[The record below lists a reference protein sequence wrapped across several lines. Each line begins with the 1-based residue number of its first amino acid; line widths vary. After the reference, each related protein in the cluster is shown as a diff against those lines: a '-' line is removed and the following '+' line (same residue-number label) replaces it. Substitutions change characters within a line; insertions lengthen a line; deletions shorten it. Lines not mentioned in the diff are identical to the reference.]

1 MPDSQPYYAPSISLC
16 ITICGGQLHY
26 VKTIAG
32 KVGGRGREGEGREG
46 EGGRRE
52 RGRRERGRRE
62 GGRREGGRGREK
74 GGREEGREG
83 GRRGGRRE
91 VWEGCPCYVA
101 SGLIGGVPIG
111 GSLHTIKASIYL
123 YCNPNQ

>member
-83 GRRGGRRE
+83 GREEGRE
-91 VWEGCPCYVA
+91 K
-101 SGLIGGVPIG
+101 GGVGRVPMLCSQWPHR
-111 GSLHTIKASIYL
+111 GSPHWRVIAHY
-123 YCNPNQ
+123 